1 MFFRC
6 PIINYLIANLY
17 TPKRVASLINKKTR
31 LSFSYLCIYIYLS
44 KYFPEKIIIDICNY
58 LLNIRC
64 YRIRWQYVLNTH
76 RRNIC
81 VVYILIKVFRVECTW
96 KKYKKKK
103 KNKEGLIHLSISW
116 FLIVVRC
123 HRYRFDRNRYSMV
136 VEMPTNRWDWT
147 FPKKKKKKEKMCESN
162 VYHEI

>member
-1 MFFRC
+1 MIIYSIIIFLSIKSKRIMFFRC

-44 KYFPEKIIIDICNY
+44 KYFPEKIIIEYHYTDICNY

-81 VVYILIKVFRVECTW
+81 VAYILIKVFRVECTW

-103 KNKEGLIHLSISW
+103 KTKK
-116 FLIVVRC
+116 
-123 HRYRFDRNRYSMV
+123 
-136 VEMPTNRWDWT
+136 DWYIYPFRDSSLWSGVIDIDLT
-147 FPKKKKKKEKMCESN
+147 
-162 VYHEI
+162 VIDIQWL